1 MMKHLVLLTM
11 IAVFG
16 VPTLAAAADP
26 AKPGA
31 VCKEDRKKFCKDLK
45 TTGGKPRDCLLQ
57 HKDELSDACKA
68 LFDKPAKGKGK
79 GKGKKAKD
87 GAAAPAEGTPP
98 AEEGTKPAEGAA
110 PAAPTEGAAPA
121 SPTESAPQAEP
132 EVPGEQK

>member
-98 AEEGTKPAEGAA
+98 AEGTKPAEGAA

>member
-11 IAVFG
+11 IAVIG

-45 TTGGKPRDCLLQ
+45 TTGGKPRDCLMQ
-57 HKDELSDACKA
+57 HKDELSDACRA
-68 LFDKPAKGKGK
+68 LFDKAAKGK
-79 GKGKKAKD
+79 GKGKKAND
-87 GAAAPAEGTPP
+87 GAAAPTGGAAP
-98 AEEGTKPAEGAA
+98 AEGTKPAEGAA
-110 PAAPTEGAAPA
+110 PAAPAEGAAPA
-121 SPTESAPQAEP
+121 APTESAPQAEP

>member
-11 IAVFG
+11 IAVMG

-31 VCKEDRKKFCKDLK
+31 VCKEDRKKFCKDIK
-45 TTGGKPRDCLLQ
+45 ANGGKPRDCLIQ

-68 LFDKPAKGKGK
+68 LFDKPR
-79 GKGKKAKD
+79 KGKKAKD
-87 GAAAPAEGTPP
+87 GAAAPAE
-98 AEEGTKPAEGAA
+98 KPAAPTEGAA
-110 PAAPTEGAAPA
+110 PTAPAEGAAPA

-132 EVPGEQK
+132 EVPGEKK

>member
-1 MMKHLVLLTM
+1 MKHLVVLTM
-11 IAVFG
+11 IAVMG

-31 VCKEDRKKFCKDLK
+31 VCKEDRKKFCKELK

-68 LFDKPAKGKGK
+68 LFDKPKKGKGEGK

-87 GAAAPAEGTPP
+87 GAAAPAEGAAP
-98 AEEGTKPAEGAA
+98 AAPAEGAA

>member
-16 VPTLAAAADP
+16 VSTLAAAADP

-31 VCKEDRKKFCKDLK
+31 ACKDDRRKFCKDVK
-45 TTGGKPRDCLLQ
+45 KTGGKPRDCLMQ

-68 LFDKPAKGKGK
+68 FLDKPKK

-87 GAAAPAEGTPP
+87 GAAAPAEGAKAAAPT
-98 AEEGTKPAEGAA
+98 EGAA
-110 PAAPTEGAAPA
+110 PAAPAEGAAPA

>member
-1 MMKHLVLLTM
+1 MKHLVLLTM
-11 IAVFG
+11 IAVMG

-31 VCKEDRKKFCKDLK
+31 ACRDDRKKFCKDVK

-68 LFDKPAKGKGK
+68 FLDRPKKGKGE
-79 GKGKKAKD
+79 GKKAKD
-87 GAAAPAEGTPP
+87 GAAAPAEGAPP
-98 AEEGTKPAEGAA
+98 AEGTKPAEGAA
-110 PAAPTEGAAPA
+110 PAEVAAPV

>member
-68 LFDKPAKGKGK
+68 LFDRPAKNGK

-87 GAAAPAEGTPP
+87 GAAAPADGTKPAEGT
-98 AEEGTKPAEGAA
+98 APAEGAA